1 MTDTNTETT
10 QTQEESKTYSK
21 EQYDN
26 MKNNFIGQINDIK
39 SELGTLSK
47 EREER
52 SQADSEAENQRLK
65 ANEDYKA
72 LIEKNQ
78 TDYKTELDELKAN
91 LQSQQN
97 TNNTLLQDNALAT
110 NGITDVIQMAG
121 LKAIY
126 NGTQDAPD
134 FSEWLT
140 TQNLDT
146 KPIGKPSGNAGNV
159 NAKPNETLDQRL
171 SSTDPKVRQA
181 ALAEQLSANMGLG

>member
-97 TNNTLLQDNALAT
+97 TNSTLLQDNALAT

-126 NGTQDAPD
+126 NGTQDAPE

-146 KPIGKPSGNAGNV
+146 KPQGKSSGNAGNV
-159 NAKPNETLDQRL
+159 NSKPVESLDQRL
-171 SSTDPKVRQA
+171 SSADPSVRQA
-181 ALAEQLSANMGLG
+181 ALAEQLKANMGLG